1 MLLEQP
7 GRRLRVYTLSLRSF
21 IFEGGICMKER
32 RINHKIKWKVSKYR
46 RDKNIKEVT
55 PVPRSRYAEMLF
67 REGAGWNDEQK
78 RN

>member
-21 IFEGGICMKER
+21 IFEGGICMKKL
-32 RINHKIKWKVSKYR
+32 NHKIKWKVSKYR
-46 RDKNIKEVT
+46 RDKNTEEVT

-67 REGAGWNDEQK
+67 KEGAGRNVEQK

>member
-1 MLLEQP
+1 
-7 GRRLRVYTLSLRSF
+7 
-21 IFEGGICMKER
+21 MKER

-46 RDKNIKEVT
+46 RDKSNEEVT

-67 REGAGWNDEQK
+67 KEGAGFKNDKRK